1 MNEEIRKM
9 GISVEEII
17 NSIMGITEK
26 EVFGYETDSIVMFNK
41 KIALEHEIKLKL
53 LDLEKELN
61 NEKLEKE
68 SIYKLIKNIIDE
80 TFDKGNFFSNL
91 GY

>member
-53 LDLEKELN
+53 LDLVNFEWKQGTMATPGLDI
-61 NEKLEKE
+61 KLKI
-68 SIYKLIKNIIDE
+68 SIQITQVKTNRSYI
-80 TFDKGNFFSNL
+80 
-91 GY
+91 